1 MHPRSPSR
9 LGVIGVAVLVS
20 LPVLGTVAAD
30 APANAA
36 PLHTTGRSA
45 VDRLVAVV
53 ADTARQ
59 AKALEATAAKVVNA
73 TTTATRKAVSAGLV
87 IQNITTGGPTT
98 TVAIKE
104 PSAAAIGVAPVGAF
118 AVGQLDQTFVDT
130 TRPTQANGSNAPAS
144 SSRSMATTVMYPTGA
159 ASGAASGTA
168 SGIAFPVL
176 VFAHGLGG
184 TPKRY
189 LDLLRPIAS
198 AGYVVVAPT
207 FPLSNAATPG
217 GATISDELQQP
228 GDMRFV
234 VDQVVALGAQSGNPL
249 SGIVDGSRLAAA
261 GHSLGGITTLDDA
274 YGSGSDKRLRA
285 AIPISS
291 ILNPLSGASAFSRP
305 MVPLLLIHGDL
316 DQTVPYSI
324 GSVATFAA
332 APSPKALLTI
342 RNGNHTFGLGRS
354 SNPSPAVGAAVVSAM
369 VDFLDRYLKDD
380 PTGINRLQSLAT
392 GQPGLLRFDAA
403 GL

>member
-159 ASGAASGTA
+159 ASGT
-168 SGIAFPVL
+168 AFPVL

-184 TPKRY
+184 TPKRD